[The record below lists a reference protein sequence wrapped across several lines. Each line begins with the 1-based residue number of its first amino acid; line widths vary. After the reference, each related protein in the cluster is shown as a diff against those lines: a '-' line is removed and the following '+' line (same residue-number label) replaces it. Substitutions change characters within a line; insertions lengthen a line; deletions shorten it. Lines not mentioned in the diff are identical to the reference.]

1 MFVKAKTKGRTPA
14 VVLALWGWQ
23 AQADILANIH
33 TPPFLCHPPPQ
44 SPFNMNWIIWRIPNT
59 NHKNGELFYKS
70 VTREA
75 RTKKLSV
82 SQGNLHTILISS
94 IMVTKDRKWVSG
106 HQCIQTEVKGW
117 AGFGRLLVWIWSF
130 LLLLKVNSKYKCSV
144 P

>member
-1 MFVKAKTKGRTPA
+1 MFVKAKTKGSPPA
-14 VVLALWGWQ
+14 AVLALWVWQ
-23 AQADILANIH
+23 AQADLLANIH
-33 TPPFLCHPPPQ
+33 TPPQ

-70 VTREA
+70 VTRQA
-75 RTKKLSV
+75 WTKKLSV
-82 SQGNLHTILISS
+82 SQGNLHTILIST

-117 AGFGRLLVWIWSF
+117 AGFGRSPVWIWSF